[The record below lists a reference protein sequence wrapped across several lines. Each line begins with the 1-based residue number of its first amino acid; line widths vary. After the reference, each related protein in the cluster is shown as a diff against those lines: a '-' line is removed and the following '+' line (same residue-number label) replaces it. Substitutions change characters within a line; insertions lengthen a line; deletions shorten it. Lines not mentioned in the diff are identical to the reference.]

1 VTSEEIKYSP
11 NGGQTAVP
19 PSSNTK
25 IPRMAWTPTPRPN
38 PLLPPYELRPKFKKE
53 GWQVWA
59 EWQHELHGVTPVM
72 IDWFWS
78 NMEKCYF
85 LWAPGDHKWFEWKE
99 PPNKVGHV
107 GSKHH
112 ISEQISPGGP
122 LAIEGDVY
130 REDMSEYP
138 FTESLSHVII
148 ESSALMPEQKM
159 YNIHMWEARD
169 YGSVHRE
176 ILVGTGDNPIPGVK
190 EADHTDYEES
200 RWPEFLP
207 QLYNLW
213 KDQPDPM
220 QNVFY
225 DLSVKK
231 LPNGEWAY
239 VSENKPPK

>member
-1 VTSEEIKYSP
+1 MTAAEIKYDP

-19 PSSNTK
+19 PSNNVN
-25 IPRMAWTPTPRPN
+25 IPRVDWTPLARPN
-38 PLLPPYELRPKFKKE
+38 PPLPPYELRPRFKEE

-59 EWQHELHGVTPVM
+59 EWQHELRRVTPVM
-72 IDWFWS
+72 VDWFWS

-85 LWAPGDHKWFEWKE
+85 LWAPGDHKWFEWID

-112 ISEQISPGGP
+112 ISERIEPGGP
-122 LAIEGDVY
+122 IAIEGDIY

-148 ESSALMPEQKM
+148 ESNPVGDRKM
-159 YNIHMWEARD
+159 FNIHLWEERD

-176 ILVGTGDNPIPGVK
+176 IVVGIGDLPMPGLG
-190 EADHTDYEES
+190 ETTHTDYEES
-200 RWPEFLP
+200 RWCDFLP
-207 QLYNLW
+207 QLYDLW
-213 KDQPDPM
+213 KDHPDPK

-231 LPNGEWAY
+231 LPNGDWAY
-239 VSENKPPK
+239 VADNKSPK